1 MEDVHEF
8 DAGTMSCGDGF
19 AQELR
24 RRIEQIPVGDVLVAT
39 VRDPA
44 AKTDLPPLTRMMGH
58 TILKVDERPDGA
70 IVFSVERGR

>member
-1 MEDVHEF
+1 MADAHEF
-8 DAGTMSCGDGF
+8 DAGDMSCGDGF

-24 RRIEQIPVGDVLVAT
+24 RRLEQIPVGDELVAT

-58 TILKVDERPDGA
+58 TIKNVDERPDGA
-70 IVFSVERGR
+70 IVFTVERGR

>member
-1 MEDVHEF
+1 MTTAHYF
-8 DAGTMSCGDGF
+8 DAGDMSCGDGF

-24 RRIEQIPVGDVLVAT
+24 RRIEQIPIGDLLVAT

-58 TILKVDERPDGA
+58 EIKTVEDRSDGS
-70 IVFSVERGR
+70 IVFTVERGR